1 MSVKVALNPEAF
13 FASGERSPQEKS
25 SNDLKNDIEALRGGG
40 ADTKGME
47 VDYWMKFS
55 LPLATFFSTLLAAP
69 LGAKFS
75 RMGGYIGV
83 VFTIILVFIYYVVMS
98 VARSLGN
105 NGVVDPVTGAWIQ
118 NYLFAV
124 VGLFLLWRVD
134 R

>member
-1 MSVKVALNPEAF
+1 M
-13 FASGERSPQEKS
+13 
-25 SNDLKNDIEALRGGG
+25 
-40 ADTKGME
+40 
-47 VDYWMKFS
+47 
-55 LPLATFFSTLLAAP
+55 
-69 LGAKFS
+69 
-75 RMGGYIGV
+75 

-124 VGLFLLWRVD
+124 VGVLLLWRVD